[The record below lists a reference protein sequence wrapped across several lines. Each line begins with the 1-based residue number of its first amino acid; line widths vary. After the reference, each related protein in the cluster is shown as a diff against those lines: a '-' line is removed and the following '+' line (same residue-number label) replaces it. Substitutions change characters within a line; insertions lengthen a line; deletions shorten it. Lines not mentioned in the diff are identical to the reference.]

1 MLKKKVFTISFPRDP
16 RRRRLSLS
24 RPNSLSHCFR
34 PSQAV
39 VAAAVASAPSF
50 FFSAAA
56 AASAGDAVRT
66 STLLFVI
73 KSVCSHCAERLPSR
87 VTTVQP
93 SAHISDFG
101 DLR

>member
-1 MLKKKVFTISFPRDP
+1 MSVVSGGLEAALRFGFLVS
-16 RRRRLSLS
+16 SLQKRS
-24 RPNSLSHCFR
+24 VEGDF
-34 PSQAV
+34 
-39 VAAAVASAPSF
+39 
-50 FFSAAA
+50 A

-66 STLLFVI
+66 STPLFVI

-101 DLR
+101 DLV